1 MKLIGRANF
10 VEFNN
15 SVDYKGLHWTPSYHH
30 RVHFIYMY
38 LGFGL
43 LALGGG
49 LPTGKTPICRPSV
62 DGTDPELLAFNLPSI
77 LASIT

>member
-15 SVDYKGLHWTPSYHH
+15 SVDYKGLHRTPSYHH
-30 RVHFIYMY
+30 RVHFIY

-62 DGTDPELLAFNLPSI
+62 AGTDPELLAFNLPSI